1 MTLNEWVPC
10 DACGSAQAL
19 YLIRFVNLSDVDT
32 VGGLTSNELA
42 FCGHHFNKHKEALDK
57 NTLEIIELNK
67 EEKILETEMAE

>member
-1 MTLNEWVPC
+1 MMLNEWVPC

-67 EEKILETEMAE
+67 EEIIEMEKAEI